1 MRGRRRLAAHLVL
14 GHQRV
19 QLLPLPPQLLVAAHT
34 HARSHHTRARLSVT
48 HGGRAVL
55 HHQGYCARFVALEMF
70 LHRLWLVLR
79 HHGVAAGRGRELGR
93 GGSRAL
99 ILTLATRAGRR
110 ARPRA
115 GEQVHLR
122 RAAAPRLRMA
132 LLPGLGQSHEFI
144 RPPPRA

>member
-1 MRGRRRLAAHLVL
+1 M
-14 GHQRV
+14 
-19 QLLPLPPQLLVAAHT
+19 
-34 HARSHHTRARLSVT
+34 T

-79 HHGVAAGRGRELGR
+79 HHGVAAGRGRVLG
-93 GGSRAL
+93 GARAL
-99 ILTLATRAGRR
+99 ILTLGTRAGRR

-132 LLPGLGQSHEFI
+132 LL
-144 RPPPRA
+144 RRTCAKA